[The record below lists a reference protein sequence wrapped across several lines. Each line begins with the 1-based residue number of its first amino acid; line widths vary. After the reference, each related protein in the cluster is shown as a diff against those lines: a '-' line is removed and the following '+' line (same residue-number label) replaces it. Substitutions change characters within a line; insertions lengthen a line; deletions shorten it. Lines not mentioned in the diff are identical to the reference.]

1 MNAKLVLDHFCSGR
15 NFRSLLESVQT
26 YANTN
31 VQNATGSSNAFIVA
45 GLFQNYGKSIVAIL
59 PDKESANYFKSDI
72 ENLIGDKLNNIVVQK
87 GDFSRVDLPRPG
99 YQISF
104 KSTQMYDLRAPVSLS
119 DMQLER
125 PQITGDKAIVSC
137 PKCLQKC
144 RINVFKRM
152 EITCPKCKQV
162 WTQSA

>member
-1 MNAKLVLDHFCSGR
+1 
-15 NFRSLLESVQT
+15 
-26 YANTN
+26 
-31 VQNATGSSNAFIVA
+31 
-45 GLFQNYGKSIVAIL
+45 
-59 PDKESANYFKSDI
+59 
-72 ENLIGDKLNNIVVQK
+72 
-87 GDFSRVDLPRPG
+87 VDLPRPG

-104 KSTQMYDLRAPVSLS
+104 KSTQMYDLRVPVSLS
-119 DMQLER
+119 DMQLEK

-137 PKCLQKC
+137 PKCSQKC